1 MGVMRGPDIKAL
13 VLKAEREPVE
23 GTWHRADR
31 TPPES
36 PLAWLL
42 SALRQCNVGVME
54 TDSGAQLL
62 GFEFWLHC
70 ILVL

>member
-1 MGVMRGPDIKAL
+1 MGVMPGPDIKAL
-13 VLKAEREPVE
+13 VLKAEREPME
-23 GTWHRADR
+23 GTWHRAER

-36 PLAWLL
+36 SPACLL
-42 SALRQCNVGVME
+42 STLRQCNVRVME

-62 GFEFWLHC
+62 GFEFWLHY